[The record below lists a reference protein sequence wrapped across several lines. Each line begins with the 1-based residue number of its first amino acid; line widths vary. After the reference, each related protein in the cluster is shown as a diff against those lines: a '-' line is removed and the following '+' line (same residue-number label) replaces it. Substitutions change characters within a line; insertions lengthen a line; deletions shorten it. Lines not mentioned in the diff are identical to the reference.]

1 MSVSRSARRVRPPVE
16 RGGDS
21 LGLEK
26 RDGVR
31 RSSEMRYQRLFETA
45 HDGILILDA
54 NTGRILDANPF
65 MTNLLGLSH
74 DELLGKELWQ
84 VGLLVNA
91 GQSRPT
97 SSVLREPGFIRHEE
111 LFLKSASHP
120 EGIDVEVVSNRYH
133 EDGERLIQC
142 HIRDITER
150 KRADLLA
157 AGQVEDLVVANRR
170 KDEFL
175 AVLSHELRN
184 VLAPVANALQILRLE
199 QEATNALPNRARA
212 LIERQMKQL
221 SRLVDDLL
229 DLSGIAAGQ
238 LRLQPGRIDL
248 RIAVQRS
255 VETVRAANVDRNHQ
269 VVVALPPDPIWL
281 VADATRMEQVV
292 VNLLSNAVKYTDDG
306 GRIAVRVSHGPD
318 RAELR
323 IADSGIGIAPEE
335 LPRMFDPF
343 ARAEGARAR
352 SPGGLGLGLSIVQ
365 RIVDQHGGSVAA
377 HSAGLGAGSE
387 FVVFLPL
394 ASSAA

>member
-1 MSVSRSARRVRPPVE
+1 MTVSRSARRVRPPVE
-16 RGGDS
+16 RGGGR

-26 RDGVR
+26 PDGGR
-31 RSSEMRYQRLFETA
+31 RSSEVRYQRLFETA
-45 HDGILILDA
+45 NEGILILDA
-54 NTGRILDANPF
+54 GTGRIRDANPF

-74 DELLGKELWQ
+74 DEILGKELWQ

-91 GQSRPT
+91 GKSRAT
-97 SSVLREPGFIRHEE
+97 SNAFREPGFMRCEE
-111 LFLKSASHP
+111 LLLKSAAHP
-120 EGIDVEVVSNRYH
+120 HGIDVEVVSNTYH
-133 EDGERLIQC
+133 EDGDRLIQY

-150 KRADLLA
+150 KRADLFA
-157 AGQVEDLVVANRR
+157 AGRVEELVVANRR
-170 KDEFL
+170 KDQFL

-199 QEATNALPNRARA
+199 QDATSALLNRARA

-229 DLSGIAAGQ
+229 DLSGIASGQ
-238 LRLQPGRIDL
+238 FRLQPGRIDL
-248 RIAVQRS
+248 RIVVQRS
-255 VETVRAANVDRNHQ
+255 VETVCAANGDRNHQ

-281 VADATRMEQVV
+281 EADATRMEQVV

-323 IADSGIGIAPEE
+323 IADSGIGIAPDE

-343 ARAEGARAR
+343 VRAEGARAR
-352 SPGGLGLGLSIVQ
+352 PPGGLGLGLSIVQ

-387 FVVFLPL
+387 FVVLLPL